1 MSLSGG
7 VDALAARIA
16 QEVNNLRASAVKTYA
31 QTLSTS
37 ATSYNVTHG
46 LGTRDVTVQIY
57 QTTTP
62 YETVWATIERTTL
75 TAVTIRFATAPTAG
89 SLRVVVQGQ
98 AD

>member
-7 VDALAARIA
+7 VDSLAARIA
-16 QEVNNLRASAVKTYA
+16 QEIKNLRAASVKTYA
-31 QTLSTS
+31 QTLSGS
-37 ATSYNVTHG
+37 STSYNVTHN

-57 QTTTP
+57 QTATP
-62 YETVWATIERTTL
+62 YETVWATIERTSL
-75 TAVTIRFATAPTAG
+75 MAVTIRFATAPTSG